1 MYEWLENAISQA
13 KQKQT
18 NDEESQV
25 LDCVDSYVLSGVVF
39 AYIVDNL
46 KFLYGFMTL
55 KESQG
60 IVELLK
66 LHPEITNDARHCRG
80 YDMLHT
86 SVLQDEFK

>member
-1 MYEWLENAISQA
+1 MHELLENTISQT

-18 NDEESQV
+18 NDEECQA
-25 LDCVDSYVLSGVVF
+25 LDRIHSYVLSGIVF
-39 AYIVDNL
+39 AYIMDNL
-46 KFLYGFMTL
+46 NFLYGFMTL
-55 KESQG
+55 KESHS

-86 SVLQDEFK
+86 NVLQDEFK

>member
-1 MYEWLENAISQA
+1 MYEWLEYAISQA
-13 KQKQT
+13 RQKQT
-18 NDEESQV
+18 NDEESQA
-25 LDCVDSYVLSGVVF
+25 LERIHSYVLSGVVF
-39 AYIVDNL
+39 AYIIDNL

-55 KESQG
+55 KESKS